1 VNDGLSTVQV
11 AADLPV
17 LPPLSPWAKR
27 DWQPQPWLQAGDWHT
42 VIGAARGTNKP
53 ASSRRPSD
61 GWTLGDDRWQVEHVV
76 VGRPPWLVLAVADGA
91 GSAAFGGEGAA
102 LAVQVATAT
111 AVTCLRQR
119 QQRRLRA
126 NLTRRDAHGIVA
138 AVQTALDELAATLL
152 CGRRELASTLLLAVA
167 GPRATFAL
175 QIGDG
180 AIVARTQ
187 SGEVLLAT
195 WPQQGEYVNTT
206 SFVGDDDAKP
216 ALVSWPAVSELALLS
231 DGLQHLA
238 LVSATKQPHLPF
250 FAPLWQT
257 MAQMPPAE
265 LQPLLCQWLQSPVI
279 TERTDDDTTLLLAR
293 RTERPV
299 VAKPEVS

>member
-1 VNDGLSTVQV
+1 VQV
-11 AADLPV
+11 AVDLPV

-27 DWQPQPWLQAGDWHT
+27 DWQPQPWLQVGVWQAL
-42 VIGAARGTNKP
+42 IGAARGTNKP
-53 ASSRRPSD
+53 ASSRRPSQ

-76 VGRPPWLVLAVADGA
+76 VGRTPWLVVAVSDGA

-102 LAVQVATAT
+102 LAVQVATGT

-126 NLTRRDAHGIVA
+126 NLTRRDAHHIVS

-152 CGRRELASTLLLAVA
+152 CSRRDLASTLLVAVV
-167 GPRATFAL
+167 GPRGTFAL

-187 SGEVLLAT
+187 SGDLLLAT

-206 SFVGDDDAKP
+206 SFVGDEDAKP
-216 ALVSWPAVSELALLS
+216 ALASWPAVTELALLS

-238 LVSATKQPHLPF
+238 LVSATKQPHPPF

-293 RTERPV
+293 RQDLPAG
-299 VAKPEVS
+299 AKQEVS

>member
-1 VNDGLSTVQV
+1 MNDGLPTAQV
-11 AADLPV
+11 APDLPV

-27 DWQPQPWLQAGDWHT
+27 EWQPQPWLQAGDWQT

-53 ASSRRPSD
+53 ASARRPTM
-61 GWTLGDDRWQVEHVV
+61 GWTLGDDRWQVERVV
-76 VGRPPWLVLAVADGA
+76 VGRTPWLVLAVADGA

-102 LAVQVATAT
+102 LAVTVAVDT
-111 AVTCLRQR
+111 AVACLRRR

-126 NLTRRDAHGIVA
+126 NPSRRDARAIVVA
-138 AVQTALDELAATLL
+138 IQAALDELAETLL
-152 CGRRELASTLLLAVA
+152 CARRDLASTLLVAVA
-167 GPRATFAL
+167 GPRGTFAL

-180 AIVARTQ
+180 AIVARTH
-187 SGEVLLAT
+187 SGELLLAT

-206 SFVGDDDAKP
+206 SFVGDEDAKP
-216 ALVSWPAVSELALLS
+216 ALALWPAVAELALLS

-238 LVSATKQPHLPF
+238 LVSATRQPHLPF

-257 MAQMPPAE
+257 MTQMPPAE

-279 TERTDDDTTLLLAR
+279 AERTDDDTTLLLAR
-293 RTERPV
+293 RIQPPEAAR
-299 VAKPEVS
+299 PEVP